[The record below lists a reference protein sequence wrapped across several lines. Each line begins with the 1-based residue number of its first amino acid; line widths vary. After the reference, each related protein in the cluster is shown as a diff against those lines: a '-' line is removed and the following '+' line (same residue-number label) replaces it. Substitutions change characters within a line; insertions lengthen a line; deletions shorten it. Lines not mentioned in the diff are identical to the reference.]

1 MHIKTLIG
9 TLLVFASV
17 QQAFSQELP
26 DTTDIYRDRADSL
39 EATVLVARQRGNT
52 LSKYT
57 PNRVETITAAGLCKM
72 ACCNLAE
79 SFENSAS
86 VTVGYSDA
94 VTGARQIR
102 LLGLSG
108 IYTQMLDEN
117 RPVMRGLASPFGLSY
132 VPGQWLESI
141 QIAKGVT
148 SVINGVE
155 SLTGQIN
162 MEHRKPTDEK
172 PLFLNA
178 VIMNDTKADFNIA
191 SSLQLGENWSTVLL
205 GHISGNGMEMDQNK
219 DGFMDDPKS
228 LQLNFANRWL
238 YYSPD
243 GTQVRFGIKAL
254 RDARQGGQLTS
265 IENPWQSGIVNTSFN
280 AYTKVGVPLCEDN
293 SRNIAAVL
301 DYTYYNMD
309 SSFGASSYLASQ
321 QSGFLNLLYQ
331 NEINENHRFT
341 AGAGSTIDLFTED
354 LLKGAAAFKDL
365 RTLQA
370 NAGLFGEY
378 TYKNGEVFSLIA
390 GLRGEWYKD
399 NGIQVSPRLTVKYSP
414 VEDIVIRANAGRG
427 LRYSNPLTDNIGV
440 FSTGKEFVTPG
451 SEGWNYRHTLEDAW
465 TGGGNITWY
474 FPIRDEKAWLSFD
487 YFRSQFVNQAI
498 VDYEY
503 APNTIAFYTLEDI
516 NAKGK
521 SWSDTYQLD
530 FSCEPVERFNITL
543 TGRYTDS
550 RMMTTRGL
558 VERPMTSRYKA
569 VLNLQYTSNLSKWIF
584 DFTASLNGSAR
595 VYNFMES
602 LTGADGALLYPD
614 GQTPAYPLLYFQ
626 VTRRFKGLDV
636 YLGGENLTNYTQKN
650 IIIGSPSADNFDASC
665 VWGPMMGTRI
675 YAGLRFTLWKY

>member
-9 TLLVFASV
+9 TLLVLASV

-117 RPVMRGLASPFGLSY
+117 RPVMRGLASPFGLAY

-178 VIMNDTKADFNIA
+178 VIMNDTKADFNVA

-205 GHISGNGMEMDQNK
+205 GHISGNGMEMDQNR
-219 DGFMDDPKS
+219 DGFMDDPRS

-254 RDARQGGQLTS
+254 RDARQGGQLSS
-265 IENPWQSGIVNTSFN
+265 IENPWQSDIVNTSFN

-341 AGAGSTIDLFTED
+341 AGAGSTIDLFSED
-354 LLKGAAAFKDL
+354 LLKGTAALKDL
-365 RTLQA
+365 RTLEA
-370 NAGLFGEY
+370 NAGIFGEY

-427 LRYSNPLTDNIGV
+427 LRYSNPLSDNIGV

-451 SEGWNYRHTLEDAW
+451 SASWNYRHTLEDAW

-474 FPIRDEKAWLSFD
+474 FPIADEKAWLSFD
-487 YFRSQFVNQAI
+487 YFRSQFVNQAV

-503 APNTIAFYTLEDI
+503 EANRIAFYTLEDI

-530 FSCEPVERFNITL
+530 FSCEPLERFNITL

-550 RMMTTRGL
+550 RMMTAHGL

-569 VLNLQYTSNLSKWIF
+569 VLNLQYSSNLSKWIF

-602 LTGADGALLYPD
+602 LTDAEGNLLYPD

-636 YLGGENLTNYTQKN
+636 YVGGENLTNYTQKN
-650 IIIGSPSADNFDASC
+650 LIIGDPSAENFDASC
-665 VWGPMMGTRI
+665 VWGPLMGARI